1 MNIATALRSA
11 GLLLLL
17 LLFALVTPVRAAD
30 VAGTVARLQGSA
42 TAGLDGARRD
52 LTEGAPL
59 RFGDR
64 IMTGTSSRLEMRMHD
79 GAVITLGENAN
90 FTIGA
95 FEREERGGVYG
106 LLRGAFLAISGK
118 LDDATSSPMT
128 VISPIATAGIR
139 GTTVWGEQSPD
150 KLEMALFDGKR
161 VFVEAQGRRV
171 DLTEPLFGT
180 TVLPG
185 QPPTKPKRW
194 GDPKIE
200 KAKTSVAFD

>member
-1 MNIATALRSA
+1 MTIATALRSA
-11 GLLLLL
+11 CLLLLL
-17 LLFALVTPVRAAD
+17 VMSLTPAHAAD

-42 TAGLDGARRD
+42 TAALAGSSRD

-59 RFGDR
+59 QFGDR
-64 IMTGTSSRLEMRMHD
+64 IMTGAASRLEMRMHD

-106 LLRGAFLAISGK
+106 LLRGAFLAVSGK
-118 LDDATSSPMT
+118 INDTTSSPMT

-139 GTTVWGEQSPD
+139 GTTIWGEQSPD
-150 KLEMALFDGKR
+150 KLEMALFDGTHA
-161 VFVEAQGRRV
+161 FVEAQGRHV
-171 DLTEPLFGT
+171 DLTDPLFGT
-180 TVLPG
+180 TVVAG

-194 GDPKIE
+194 GDPKIA
-200 KAKTSVAFD
+200 KAKASVAFR